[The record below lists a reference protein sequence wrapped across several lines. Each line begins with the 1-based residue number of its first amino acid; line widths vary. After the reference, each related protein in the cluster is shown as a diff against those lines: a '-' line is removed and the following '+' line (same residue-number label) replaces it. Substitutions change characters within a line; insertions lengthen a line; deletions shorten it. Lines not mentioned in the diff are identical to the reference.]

1 MHTRSKIARPTAS
14 RWLKKEEDRMVQLLR
29 YGNMNVNEIA
39 REIHRS
45 PEAIRWRIIKIVKQH
60 SNDDKNE
67 SAHEA
72 YNWLGLTADAV

>member
-1 MHTRSKIARPTAS
+1 MYTRSKIQRPTAS

-29 YGNMNVNEIA
+29 YGNMSVDQIA

-45 PEAIRWRIIKIVKQH
+45 PEAVRWRIIKIVKQH
-60 SNDDKNE
+60 SAGAGEE